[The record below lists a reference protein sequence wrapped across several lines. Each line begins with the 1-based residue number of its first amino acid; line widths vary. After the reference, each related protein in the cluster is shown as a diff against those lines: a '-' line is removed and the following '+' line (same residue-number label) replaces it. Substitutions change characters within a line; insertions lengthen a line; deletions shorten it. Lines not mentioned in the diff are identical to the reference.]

1 MERTKERSFC
11 CGAGGAR
18 MWMEEKI
25 GSRIN
30 INRTEEAIGTGAEKI
45 AVGCPFCRVMLA
57 DGLTAKQADD
67 ESLVNVEVLDVAQ
80 LLLQAVKRSEEDVVA
95 EAEAVTAAAA
105 TDDAAGDEPTDAE
118 PGPEAKADPG
128 TITDTADAGPAADV
142 HESAE
147 APK

>member
-1 MERTKERSFC
+1 NQVYSPPRELIGATGADFVEMERTKETSFC

-80 LLLQAVKRSEEDVVA
+80 LLLQAVKRSEEDVIA
-95 EAEAVTAAAA
+95 EAEAATAAAA
-105 TDDAAGDEPTDAE
+105 TGDAAGDEPTDAE
-118 PGPEAKADPG
+118 PGPEAKADPE
-128 TITDTADAGPAADV
+128 T
-142 HESAE
+142 
-147 APK
+147 